1 MSSNFLSKKF
11 NRDNDRNNF
20 KSNQGKKDKKG
31 QTSIKNRIEENLLG
45 SKFRIL
51 NEKLYTISSEEA
63 FDYFKN
69 NPEDFE
75 IYHQG
80 FVIQASKWP
89 VNPNEI
95 LFKELKKE
103 KYKNKT
109 IADLGCGEAILAKKL
124 SEIVNEKR
132 KIFSFDLV
140 KLNEFVTECDIKNV
154 PLDDDSVDVATFCL
168 SLMGVNFLDFI
179 IEARRILKNKKGV
192 LMVAEIISRIT
203 SIPKFVSLFTKIGF
217 RLLKNMDIKNY
228 LVLLVF
234 RLNDKNNYEVDINTK
249 NDSGLDLLKPCI
261 CKKDNNIEKNLNFK
275 FNL

>member
-140 KLNEFVTECDIKNV
+140 KLNEFVTECV
-154 PLDDDSVDVATFCL
+154 
-168 SLMGVNFLDFI
+168 
-179 IEARRILKNKKGV
+179 
-192 LMVAEIISRIT
+192 
-203 SIPKFVSLFTKIGF
+203 
-217 RLLKNMDIKNY
+217 
-228 LVLLVF
+228 
-234 RLNDKNNYEVDINTK
+234 
-249 NDSGLDLLKPCI
+249 
-261 CKKDNNIEKNLNFK
+261 
-275 FNL
+275 